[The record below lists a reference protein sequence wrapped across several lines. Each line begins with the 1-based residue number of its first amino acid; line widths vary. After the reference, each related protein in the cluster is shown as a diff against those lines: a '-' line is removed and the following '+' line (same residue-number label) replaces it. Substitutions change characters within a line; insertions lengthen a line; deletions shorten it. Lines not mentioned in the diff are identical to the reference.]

1 MSLRCA
7 RRADPAPRGA
17 RGGNLITE
25 HKTPGGR
32 IVTRQYY
39 VYILTNKPTGV
50 LYTGMTNDLKR
61 RVYEHK
67 ARLVAGFAERYNA
80 DKLVYYEVWGDAYS
94 AISREKQIKAGPR
107 RRKIELI
114 EAGNPEWNDLYE
126 GL

>member
-1 MSLRCA
+1 LPYCQCHCEA
-7 RRADPAPRGA
+7 PGGRR
-17 RGGNLITE
+17 GNLIVE
-25 HKTPGGR
+25 HTTSGGR

>member
-1 MSLRCA
+1 M
-7 RRADPAPRGA
+7 RR
-17 RGGNLITE
+17 GNLIVE
-25 HKTPGGR
+25 HTTSGGR